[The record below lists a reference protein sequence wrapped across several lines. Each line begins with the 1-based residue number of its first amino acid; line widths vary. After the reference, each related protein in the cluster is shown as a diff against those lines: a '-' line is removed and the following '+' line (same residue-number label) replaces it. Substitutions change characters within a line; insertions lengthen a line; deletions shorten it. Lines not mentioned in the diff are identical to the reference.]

1 MASDTSLTESTGSLK
16 LLGVSLIVQNKRRRM
31 TFHSVGVELF
41 WLTVDF
47 TVENRTTKYGIDI
60 FLDIDTYHK

>member
-1 MASDTSLTESTGSLK
+1 
-16 LLGVSLIVQNKRRRM
+16 M